1 MPRSQF
7 TYLTPK
13 SQTPKAKTRPRAP
26 LTDGQIAT
34 LQGCVLAVCRKRK
47 QALRAAGYEL
57 ADAAQEIYVAILEAD
72 SYDPSRGAY
81 STYVTTIAQRRVTD
95 LIRRANRQCRR
106 LAQELK
112 AAVWEADNVPVED
125 PESPDILTGMSI
137 IEMARYLM
145 QAGRGMPRKP
155 GDHSAYAPVT
165 RAVVALL
172 AGKLSMGSRAM
183 GRMLRENPELAQA
196 LDCWP
201 VPSDST
207 LQHWLKSPYYSAARG
222 VIQKRKV

>member
-1 MPRSQF
+1 MPRSQ
-7 TYLTPK
+7 PRAAN
-13 SQTPKAKTRPRAP
+13 PRPRTH
-26 LTDGQIAT
+26 LSDDQVAT

-47 QALRAAGYEL
+47 QALKAAGYEIS
-57 ADAAQEIYVAILEAD
+57 DAAQEIYVAILEAD

-106 LAQELK
+106 LAPELK
-112 AAVWEADNVPVED
+112 AAAWEADNVPVED
-125 PESPDILTGMSI
+125 PETPDLLAGMSI
-137 IEMARYLM
+137 LEMARYLM

-155 GDHSAYAPVT
+155 GDHSTYAPVT

-172 AGKLSMGSRAM
+172 AGKLSMGSRAI
-183 GRMLRENPELAQA
+183 GQMLRDNPELAQA

-207 LQHWLKSPYYSAARG
+207 LQHWLESPYFAAVKG
-222 VIQKRKV
+222 VIQIRKI

>member
-1 MPRSQF
+1 
-7 TYLTPK
+7 
-13 SQTPKAKTRPRAP
+13 
-26 LTDGQIAT
+26 
-34 LQGCVLAVCRKRK
+34 VLSVCRKQK
-47 QALRAAGYEL
+47 HALKAAGYEL

-81 STYVTTIAQRRVTD
+81 STYVTTIAKRRVTD

-106 LAQELK
+106 LAPELK
-112 AAVWEADNVPVED
+112 AAEWEADNVPVDD
-125 PESPDILTGMSI
+125 PQTPDVLTGMSI

-145 QAGRGMPRKP
+145 QAGRGMQRKP

-172 AGKLSMGSRAM
+172 AGKLSMGSRAI
-183 GRMLRENPELAQA
+183 GQMLRDNPELAQA

-207 LQHWLKSPYYSAARG
+207 LQHWLESPHFAAVKG
-222 VIQKRKV
+222 VIQNRKI